1 MWRVGLK
8 LRASDGRR
16 KLVGTMGMHT
26 PVTFTRR
33 SAATR
38 RALAW
43 LAAGLLVF
51 QSLVASAALG
61 GALSAVAGQGA
72 SVILCTAS
80 GPRVVAL
87 DDVDA
92 VGAHAAAAT
101 PAQAAVHLT
110 SHAAGGTLPHCCA
123 ASCAMLA
130 GAGPPA
136 FAGSA
141 WRLPPQPAA
150 LPRASQS
157 GLCPRGATA
166 WLPQQSRA
174 PPRAA

>member
-8 LRASDGRR
+8 LRASGGRR

-26 PVTFTRR
+26 PVTFMRT

-51 QSLVASAALG
+51 QSLVASTALGAALPT
-61 GALSAVAGQGA
+61 AAGQGG
-72 SVILCTAS
+72 SVILCTAG

-87 DDVDA
+87 DNVDA
-92 VGAHAAAAT
+92 AGAHAAAAT
-101 PAQAAVHLT
+101 PAQAAGHIAT
-110 SHAAGGTLPHCCA
+110 HAVGGTLPHCCA
-123 ASCAMLA
+123 AGCVMLA

-136 FAGSA
+136 FAGLA
-141 WRLPPQPAA
+141 WRLPRQPAA
-150 LPRASQS
+150 LPRAAQA
-157 GLCPRGATA
+157 GPCPRGATA

-174 PPRAA
+174 PPRTA

>member
-1 MWRVGLK
+1 
-8 LRASDGRR
+8 
-16 KLVGTMGMHT
+16 MHT

-61 GALSAVAGQGA
+61 APQPAVAGQGT

-87 DDVDA
+87 DSVDA

-101 PAQAAVHLT
+101 PAQAAG
-110 SHAAGGTLPHCCA
+110 HAAGGTLPHCCA

-136 FAGSA
+136 FAGLA
-141 WRLPPQPAA
+141 WRLPRQPAA
-150 LPRASQS
+150 LPRASQP
-157 GLCPRGATA
+157 GPCPRGATA

>member
-1 MWRVGLK
+1 
-8 LRASDGRR
+8 
-16 KLVGTMGMHT
+16 MGMHT

-61 GALSAVAGQGA
+61 GALPAVAGQGA

-101 PAQAAVHLT
+101 PAQPAGHLT

>member
-8 LRASDGRR
+8 LRASGGRR

-38 RALAW
+38 RALVW

-51 QSLVASAALG
+51 QSLVAATALGAALP
-61 GALSAVAGQGA
+61 AAAGQGA
-72 SVILCTAS
+72 SSVILCTAS

-92 VGAHAAAAT
+92 AAAT
-101 PAQAAVHLT
+101 PAQGPGHV
-110 SHAAGGTLPHCCA
+110 SPHAAGGTLPHCCA
-123 ASCAMLA
+123 ASCAML
-130 GAGPPA
+130 GSAGPPA
-136 FAGSA
+136 FAGLV
-141 WRLPPQPAA
+141 WRLPLEPPA
-150 LPRASQS
+150 LPRAAQATP
-157 GLCPRGATA
+157 CPRGATA